1 MTEALVKHEDVDYLS
16 RYAAEASS
24 KLWVGSLVKFSK
36 GDYLVGEAEAEV
48 PLGSKFV
55 AMVPSLMTG
64 WLKWSDG
71 HVVDNA
77 MGLVDEGFVTPKRE
91 DLGDMVKEQWEQ
103 DGNGRPKDPW
113 AKANYLI
120 LISPEDEQV
129 FTFACG
135 SKGGFSA
142 IGELARAFAQHRR
155 MYPSQMPVIELGAS
169 SYRHPEF
176 GKVAIPTLKIAEWTE
191 SAPYM
196 EILEAG
202 KSGDAVEAEPKA
214 KRISAK
220 PKATPPSKAKDKKN
234 GGKGHGVRF

>member
-36 GDYLVGEAEAEV
+36 GEYLVGENEIKVA
-48 PLGSKFV
+48 LGSKFV
-55 AMVPSLMTG
+55 AMVPSLMSG

-120 LISPEDEQV
+120 LISPEDKQV

-142 IGELARAFAQHRR
+142 IGELARAFSQHRR

-176 GKVAIPTLKIAEWTE
+176 GKVAIPVLKIVEWTE
-191 SAPYM
+191 SEPFMAV
-196 EILEAG
+196 LEAG
-202 KSGDAVEAEPKA
+202 KSGAAEEAEPKA
-214 KRISAK
+214 KRVASK
-220 PKATPPSKAKDKKN
+220 PKAVPPAKKKKG
-234 GGKGHGVRF
+234 GGKGHGIRF